1 MITAGL
7 LQDTTTTTT
16 SSDLSSRSGSG
27 DITTSAKETQPEH
40 QGGNNIKLVDVG
52 IGCGDQTIYLTR
64 SLTRPAAATA
74 ERPSPSKEP
83 ERRRPLFDSYVGITI
98 APPQAEFAKERV
110 RKTDDATT
118 TSNNEAQGRSTPA
131 IRIFAADAADPAS
144 WNPELQQAVFGFGGD
159 AERERGQDA
168 GAGTET
174 WLLALDTLYHFKP
187 SRKPLLRRACRDL
200 GASFMAFDLLISE
213 HASFLDKLVLRLMCL
228 VTGIPFSNFL
238 CRKEYEDMLVDVG
251 YERHLIEMRDISE
264 HVFSGIAGHI
274 WRKDR
279 ELKRYGMS
287 MGKFRGPAKAF
298 DWWARSGLVRGFIV
312 VARRTD

>member
-7 LQDTTTTTT
+7 LQDTTTTT
-16 SSDLSSRSGSG
+16 SSDSSSGSGSG
-27 DITTSAKETQPEH
+27 DTTTSAKETQSEH
-40 QGGNNIKLVDVG
+40 QRRNNIKLVDVG

-74 ERPSPSKEP
+74 EGPSPSKEP
-83 ERRRPLFDSYVGITI
+83 ERRPLFDSYVGITI

-110 RKTDDATT
+110 RKIDDASS
-118 TSNNEAQGRSTPA
+118 TSTAGKNGFQGRSTSET
-131 IRIFAADAADPAS
+131 RIFAADAADPAS
-144 WNPELQQAVFGFGGD
+144 WNPELQQAVFGD
-159 AERERGQDA
+159 AEREGTQDA
-168 GAGTET
+168 GAET

-187 SRKPLLRRACRDL
+187 SREPLLRRACRDL

-213 HASFLDKLVLRLMCL
+213 HASFFDKLVLRLMCL

-238 CRKEYEDMLVDVG
+238 RKKEYEDMLVDVG

-264 HVFSGIAGHI
+264 HVFSGIAGYI
-274 WRKDR
+274 WKKDR

-298 DWWARSGLVRGFIV
+298 DWWARSGLVRGFTV